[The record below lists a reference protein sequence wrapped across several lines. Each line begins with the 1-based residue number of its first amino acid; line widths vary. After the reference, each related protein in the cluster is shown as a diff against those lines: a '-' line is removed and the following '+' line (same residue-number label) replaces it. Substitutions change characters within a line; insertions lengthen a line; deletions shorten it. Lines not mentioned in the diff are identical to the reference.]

1 MNSIYLSSATPRWTP
16 KSEADIQA
24 ALTDGT
30 AEESHYL
37 DFKESLAGK
46 ADNKE
51 LARDL
56 ASFAVDGGT
65 LILGVRED
73 KANHTFHLAPQPLE
87 GLAER
92 VEQATR
98 SHTDPQLPVMTTS
111 IKSDANPSVG
121 YLLIHVP
128 ASPEAPHMVD
138 GRYMGRG
145 DKTKQTLS
153 APEVL
158 RLHQR
163 RKVAET
169 DALELLADEI
179 ARDPMAEVT
188 DQSHLFLLAQPQT
201 GRPDLMLNFTS
212 AANWNQRLGE
222 LIQRVHSGEQ
232 DRNLP
237 DPDPSLLEAGNGFHR
252 TRGIARAT
260 RNLGDG
266 RVFAPTDSYMPTA
279 AIELQMFEDAGL
291 RLFFSRFSET
301 FHHAGK
307 PEPEHFIWDAS
318 AVALTR
324 RFIAVVIAT
333 SEEASYTGNWS
344 LAIGATGLRGRR
356 AYPDQSKG
364 FATKARYDRDDYR
377 QATGSTWA
385 ELNGAPGAVI
395 RRLVGPL
402 LRSLAVENRYDNVF
416 KD

>member
-1 MNSIYLSSATPRWTP
+1 MTSIYLSSAMPRWAP
-16 KSEADIQA
+16 KTEADIQA
-24 ALTDGT
+24 ALADGT

-65 LILGVRED
+65 LILGVAED
-73 KANHTFHLAPQPLE
+73 KANRIFSLAPQPLE

-98 SHTDPQLPVMTTS
+98 SHTDPKLPVMSTPIES
-111 IKSDANPSVG
+111 AADPSTG

-128 ASPEAPHMVD
+128 ASPDAPHMVD
-138 GRYMGRG
+138 GRFMGRG
-145 DKTKQTLS
+145 DKTKHTLS

-163 RKVAET
+163 RKVAEA
-169 DALELLADEI
+169 DALKLLGDEI
-179 ARDPMAEVT
+179 ARDPMAAVT
-188 DQSHLFLLAQPQT
+188 GQSHLFLLAQPQA
-201 GRPDLMLNFTS
+201 GRPDLLLDFTS
-212 AANWNQRLGE
+212 AANWNQRLAE
-222 LIQRVHSGEQ
+222 LIQRTHAGEP

-237 DPDPSLLEAGNGFHR
+237 DPDPGLLDAGNGYHR
-252 TRGIARAT
+252 TRGIAKAT
-260 RNLGDG
+260 RNLGEG
-266 RVFAPTDSYMPTA
+266 RVFAPTDNYMPTA

-291 RLFFSRFSET
+291 RLFFSRLSES
-301 FHHAGK
+301 FHHGDEA
-307 PEPEHFIWDAS
+307 EQFIWDAA

-324 RFIAVVIAT
+324 RFVAIVVAAA
-333 SEEASYTGNWS
+333 EEAGYTGNWS

-356 AYPDQSKG
+356 AYPDQSNR
-364 FATKARYDRDDYR
+364 FRTKARYDRDDY
-377 QATGSTWA
+377 QQSTGTTWA
-385 ELNGAPGAVI
+385 ELNETPGAVI

-402 LRSLAVENRYDNVF
+402 LRSLAVENRYDDVF
-416 KD
+416 KA